1 MIAEPTSM
9 SEIPTLFLQ
18 NHNIFK
24 DLIPLELD
32 IVKKFLKMNEA
43 DIGQVIFKQGSS
55 AESMCLVLSG
65 ELEVMKTAKDGSLV
79 KIATIGD
86 GQSVGEMSLVDGM
99 VRSAT
104 VRASMLTTI
113 VVLKRSEF
121 DEIMQHYPRIAAK
134 LMKGI
139 ARHISINLRKTSD
152 QLMSLMMPM
161 T

>member
-1 MIAEPTSM
+1 MD
-9 SEIPTLFLQ
+9 EIPTLFLK

-24 DLIPLELD
+24 DLIPQELD
-32 IVKKFLKMNEA
+32 IVKKFLKMTEA
-43 DIGQVIFKQGSS
+43 DMGQVIFKQGRS

-65 ELEVMKTAKDGSLV
+65 ELEVMKAAKDGSLV

-86 GQSVGEMSLVDGM
+86 GQSVGEMALVDGL

-121 DEIMQHYPRIAAK
+121 DEIMQQYPRIAAK

>member
-1 MIAEPTSM
+1 MD
-9 SEIPTLFLQ
+9 EIPTLFLQ

-24 DLIPLELD
+24 DLIPQELD
-32 IVKKFLKMNEA
+32 IIKKFMKMTEA
-43 DIGQVIFKQGSS
+43 DMGQVIFKQGSS

-65 ELEVMKTAKDGSLV
+65 ELEVMKTAKDGTLV

-86 GQSVGEMSLVDGM
+86 GQSVGEMALVDGM

-104 VRASMLTTI
+104 VRAAMLTTI

-152 QLMSLMMPM
+152 QLISLMMPM

>member
-1 MIAEPTSM
+1 MD
-9 SEIPTLFLQ
+9 EIPTLFLQ

-24 DLIPLELD
+24 DLIPQELD
-32 IVKKFLKMNEA
+32 LVKKFLRMTEVDMGK
-43 DIGQVIFKQGSS
+43 VIFKQGSP

-65 ELEVMKTAKDGSLV
+65 ELEVMKPAKDGSLV
-79 KIATIGD
+79 KIATVGD
-86 GQSVGEMSLVDGM
+86 GQSVGEMALVDGM

-104 VRASMLTTI
+104 VKASMFSTI

-121 DEIMQHYPRIAAK
+121 DEIMKQYPRIAAK

-139 ARHISINLRKTSD
+139 ARHISINLRKTSE
-152 QLMSLMMPM
+152 QLMDLMMPL

>member
-1 MIAEPTSM
+1 MG
-9 SEIPTLFLQ
+9 EIPTLFLQ

-24 DLIPLELD
+24 DLIPQELD
-32 IVKKFLKMNEA
+32 VLKKFMKLTEV
-43 DIGQVIFKQGSS
+43 DIGQVIFKQGGA

-65 ELEVMKTAKDGSLV
+65 ELEIMKTTKDGKLV

-86 GQSVGEMSLVDGM
+86 GQSDGEMALVDGM

-104 VRASMLTTI
+104 VRAAMLSTI
-113 VVLKRSEF
+113 VILKRSDF
-121 DEIMQHYPRIAAK
+121 DEIMQQYPRIAAK

-152 QLMSLMMPM
+152 QLMSLMMPV

>member
-1 MIAEPTSM
+1 ME
-9 SEIPTLFLQ
+9 EIPTLFLQ

-24 DLIPLELD
+24 DLIPQELD
-32 IVKKFLKMNEA
+32 IIKKFLKMTEV
-43 DIGQVIFKQGSS
+43 DIGQVIFKQGSA

-65 ELEVMKTAKDGSLV
+65 ELEVMKAAKDGSQV
-79 KIATIGD
+79 KIAIIGD
-86 GQSVGEMSLVDGM
+86 GQSVGEMALVDGM

-104 VRASMLTTI
+104 VKAAMLTTI

-121 DEIMQHYPRIAAK
+121 DEIMQQYPRIAAK

-152 QLMSLMMPM
+152 QLMNLMMPV

>member
-1 MIAEPTSM
+1 MD
-9 SEIPTLFLQ
+9 EIPTLFLQ

-24 DLIPLELD
+24 DLIPQELELL
-32 IVKKFLKMNEA
+32 KKFMKMTEV
-43 DIGQVIFKQGSS
+43 DLGQVIFKQGSA

-65 ELEVMKTAKDGSLV
+65 ELEVMKAAKDGKQV
-79 KIATIGD
+79 KIATVGD
-86 GQSVGEMSLVDGM
+86 GQSVGEMALVDGM

-104 VRASMLTTI
+104 VKAAMLTTI
-113 VVLKRSEF
+113 VVLKRSDF
-121 DEIMQHYPRIAAK
+121 DEIMRQYPRIAAK

-152 QLMSLMMPM
+152 QLMGLMMPL

>member
-1 MIAEPTSM
+1 MK
-9 SEIPTLFLQ
+9 EIPTLFLQ

-24 DLIPLELD
+24 DLIPAELD
-32 IVKKFLKMNEA
+32 IVRKFLKMTEA
-43 DIGQVIFKQGSS
+43 DMGQVIFKQGSA

-65 ELEVMKTAKDGSLV
+65 ELEILKATTDGQQV

-86 GQSVGEMSLVDGM
+86 GQSVGEMALVDGM

-104 VRASMLTTI
+104 VKASMLSTI
-113 VVLKRSEF
+113 VVLKRSDF
-121 DEIMQHYPRIAAK
+121 DEIMQQYPRIAAK

-152 QLMSLMMPM
+152 QLMNLMMPI

>member
-1 MIAEPTSM
+1 MA
-9 SEIPTLFLQ
+9 EIPTLFLQ

-24 DLIPLELD
+24 DLIPQELE
-32 IVKKFLKMNEA
+32 IIKKFLNMTEV
-43 DIGQVIFKQGSS
+43 DMGQVIFKQGSP

-65 ELEVMKTAKDGSLV
+65 ELEILKAAPDGKLV
-79 KIATIGD
+79 KIAVIGD
-86 GQSVGEMSLVDGM
+86 GQSVGEMALVDGM

-104 VRASMLTTI
+104 VKAAMLTTI
-113 VVLKRSEF
+113 VVLKRSDF
-121 DEIMQHYPRIAAK
+121 DEILKQYPRIAAK

-152 QLMSLMMPM
+152 QLMSLMMPV

>member
-1 MIAEPTSM
+1 MN
-9 SEIPTLFLQ
+9 EIPTLFLQ

-24 DLIPLELD
+24 DLIPQEIE
-32 IVKKFLKMNEA
+32 IVKKFLKMTEV
-43 DIGQVIFKQGSS
+43 DIGQVIFKQGSA

-65 ELEVMKTAKDGSLV
+65 ELEIFKAAKDGKQV

-86 GQSVGEMSLVDGM
+86 GQSVGEMALVDGM

-104 VRASMLTTI
+104 VKAAMLTTI
-113 VVLKRSEF
+113 VVMKRSDF
-121 DEIMQHYPRIAAK
+121 DEVLQQYPRIAAK

-139 ARHISINLRKTSD
+139 ARHISINLRKTSE
-152 QLMSLMMPM
+152 QLMNLMMPV